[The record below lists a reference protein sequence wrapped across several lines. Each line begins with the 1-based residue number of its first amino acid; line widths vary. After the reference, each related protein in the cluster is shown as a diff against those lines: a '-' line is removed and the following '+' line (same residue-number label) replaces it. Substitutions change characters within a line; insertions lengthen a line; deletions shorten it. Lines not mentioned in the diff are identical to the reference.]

1 MSKKIN
7 NIIILVITLKKSKRI
22 KFLIERLQKLKLKYK
37 IIDGINGK
45 ELYRIKKL
53 DKYFDKKII
62 KNKIGREMSPSEIG
76 AAASHLKAYKFIV
89 RNNLQRA
96 VILEDDALPSLN
108 FGKWLKKTNFNETNS
123 ILSFFAYPSG
133 YLNKKEI
140 KKYYDSKIRV
150 YISKT
155 HIYSNSSYLINKQ
168 TAKKILEVTNGKV
181 INYADWAF
189 NTIKDKIKLYVTIPF
204 LVVICDRGQSNLSKE
219 RNKILV
225 NSNSFLNKIISSNLL
240 YFPKIFYY
248 LLFVPFI
255 LRKYRHLEFYL
266 EHFFIKNYYRLK
278 NIFINSEL
286 DLYKISYN
294 RNYYS
299 KDLRRDFDEA
309 KKLF

>member
-1 MSKKIN
+1 
-7 NIIILVITLKKSKRI
+7 
-22 KFLIERLQKLKLKYK
+22 
-37 IIDGINGK
+37 
-45 ELYRIKKL
+45 
-53 DKYFDKKII
+53 
-62 KNKIGREMSPSEIG
+62 MSPSEIG
-76 AAASHLKAYKFIV
+76 AAASHIKAYKFIV
-89 RNNLQRA
+89 KNKIQRA
-96 VILEDDALPSLN
+96 VIFEDDAFPSIHFKN
-108 FGKWLKKTNFNETNS
+108 WIKNTSFNEPNA

-133 YLNKKEI
+133 YLNKNKI
-140 KKYYDSKIRV
+140 KKFDNNNINV
-150 YISKT
+150 YLSKT
-155 HIYSNSSYLINKQ
+155 HIYSASSYLINMQ
-168 TAKKILEVTNGKV
+168 TAKKILKVTKSKV
-181 INYADWAF
+181 INYPDWGF
-189 NTIKDKIKLYVTIPF
+189 STIKDKIKLYVTIPF
-204 LVVICDRGQSNLSKE
+204 LVVICDRGHSNLSKE
-219 RNKILV
+219 RNNILV